1 MSVDPQVFF
10 NIAIAIAGFFGGYTL
25 SSISRSLERL
35 DRDVRALPFTYVTR
49 TDFKS
54 DVDEIKAALRRI
66 EDKLESKADK

>member
-1 MSVDPQVFF
+1 MDPQNLF
-10 NIAIAIAGFFGGYTL
+10 NVAIGLAAFFGGYTL

-54 DVDEIKAALRRI
+54 DVDEIKASLRRI
-66 EDKLESKADK
+66 EDKLESKADKP